1 MELIL
6 CCLLLVGR
14 KRNKICF
21 NSQSEIHTKII
32 SHFSLN
38 REEFTIVTYACNKD
52 LEIRLTSV
60 FLHTP
65 PLIMIRGMA

>member
-14 KRNKICF
+14 KRKKICL

-38 REEFTIVTYACNKD
+38 REEFTNSSHRKD
-52 LEIRLTSV
+52 LESRLTSV
-60 FLHTP
+60 FLQTP